1 MIVIFYA
8 CVILFDVL
16 VVALLA
22 MVFVEKARLRREVR
36 RLAESQTNI
45 VELIESMDRLITE
58 YKRVSSEI
66 EENLRSR
73 REELMHV
80 IHRADRLLMELA
92 RRSDR
97 FELAEPSLAEKAAPA
112 QQPGETPGPV
122 PPTQPEQIEAPEAPA
137 RPQAGPGATIAQP
150 AEEKPDLQPP
160 AEEASGGLRT
170 EQEIA
175 KRKKLVLDLFKQGL
189 DLETIARTLRV
200 PLGEVKLIVDVSK
213 SKDSLPNQ

>member
-122 PPTQPEQIEAPEAPA
+122 PPTQPEQIEAPA